1 MDYNTSLRPYNA
13 KYINSPLSFHKHL
26 KNPRIFSSHCT
37 YSNSRP
43 KLFSL
48 LDINDKI
55 TNSRGT
61 SIPIQFKRL
70 SDDENQRQFGFS
82 YRTDKKYDFSMI
94 RKILS
99 ANKTSKKLSLIINN
113 TNNNIV
119 KNKTSSNT
127 NNNVIN
133 NNTTK
138 NKKYKKIE
146 IKLEENKIETP
157 KNSSAK
163 TKKILSRSK
172 TEIISD
178 NLKIKNRNDRW
189 LPKGYPEYEL
199 LVKNPKLLAKKIKD
213 DPFAGKLPEY
223 TLKEIRHK
231 SDTTDIFFLNE
242 PSEKEFLSK
251 NFQPKKKNDNQNSDI
266 FNLKN
271 DDFNLLKC
279 SETFLFKKQ
288 AEGMYSITRE
298 SNSKWNPK
306 PCLPTFINCSSKEY
320 NILIPNKKNMAPTKA
335 KIIIECDKRKKECKN
350 KDGSK
355 AIETVNLMN
364 PFYRQKGLGEFID
377 ITRNG
382 GNNPGKDFINCY
394 EKNNR
399 CFTKRNGVCSTFND
413 SYVFYKDIC
422 NRPFIV
428 DPSFKIK

>member
-1 MDYNTSLRPYNA
+1 MNLNA
-13 KYINSPLSFHKHL
+13 NLKSCHEKYFSCPLSFKKIL
-26 KNPRIFSSHCT
+26 KNPRLFSSYCT
-37 YSNSRP
+37 YSKSRP

-61 SIPIQFKRL
+61 SIPMQFKRL
-70 SDDENQRQFGFS
+70 TDEENQRQFGFS

-99 ANKTSKKLSLIINN
+99 ATKSSKKPSLNN
-113 TNNNIV
+113 TENNNNIST
-119 KNKTSSNT
+119 KNN
-127 NNNVIN
+127 
-133 NNTTK
+133 K
-138 NKKYKKIE
+138 NKKLE
-146 IKLEENKIETP
+146 IKIEENKTAHSR
-157 KNSSAK
+157 NSPSK

-172 TEIISD
+172 TEIDTDSLI
-178 NLKIKNRNDRW
+178 IKNRNDCW

-199 LVKNPKLLAKKIKD
+199 LVKYPKLLIKKLKND
-213 DPFAGKLPEY
+213 SFAGKLPEY
-223 TLKEIRHK
+223 TLKEIRNK
-231 SDTTDIFFLNE
+231 SDTSDIFFLKE
-242 PSEKEFLSK
+242 PSEKEFPNK
-251 NFQPKKKNDNQNSDI
+251 HFQNKKKNDHQNSDI
-266 FNLKN
+266 FNVKN

-279 SETFLFKKQ
+279 GETFLFKKPT
-288 AEGMYSITRE
+288 EGKYCLTRE

-320 NILIPNKKNMAPTKA
+320 NILIPNKKNIAPTKE
-335 KIIIECDKRKKECKN
+335 KVIIDCNNLKKECKN

-355 AIETVNLMN
+355 VIETVNLMN

-394 EKNNR
+394 EKNNK
-399 CFTKRNGVCSTFND
+399 CFTKRNEICSTFYD

-428 DPSFKIK
+428 DPSLKIK

>member
-1 MDYNTSLRPYNA
+1 MNQKLNLKTLNE
-13 KYINSPLSFHKHL
+13 KYFDIPLSFQKTL
-26 KNPRIFSSHCT
+26 KNPRLFSSRCT
-37 YSNSRP
+37 YPNSRP

-61 SIPIQFKRL
+61 SVPMQFKRL
-70 SDDENQRQFGFS
+70 TDEENQRQFGFS

-99 ANKTSKKLSLIINN
+99 SAKSSNKLSLNNIINN
-113 TNNNIV
+113 NIQKNN
-119 KNKTSSNT
+119 
-127 NNNVIN
+127 
-133 NNTTK
+133 
-138 NKKYKKIE
+138 KYKTLE
-146 IKLEENKIETP
+146 IKTEENKNNLP
-157 KNSSAK
+157 KNNSSSK
-163 TKKILSRSK
+163 TKKTLSRSK
-172 TEIISD
+172 TEINTNKLI
-178 NLKIKNRNDRW
+178 IKNRNDRW

-199 LVKNPKLLAKKIKD
+199 LVNYPKLLLKKIKD

-223 TLKEIRHK
+223 TLKEIRNK
-231 SDTTDIFFLNE
+231 SDATDIFFLKE
-242 PSEKEFLSK
+242 PSEKEFPK
-251 NFQPKKKNDNQNSDI
+251 KHFQPLKKNDNQNSDI

-271 DDFNLLKC
+271 DDFNLYKC
-279 SETFLFKKQ
+279 SETFLFKK
-288 AEGMYSITRE
+288 EMIGKYCITRE

-320 NILIPNKKNMAPTKA
+320 NILIPNKKNIFPTKE
-335 KIIIECDKRKKECKN
+335 KIIIECDKKRKECKN

-382 GNNPGKDFINCY
+382 GNNPGKDFIDCY
-394 EKNNR
+394 EKNNK
-399 CFTKRNGVCSTFND
+399 CFTKKNEVCSTFND

-428 DPSFKIK
+428 DPSLKVK